1 MDGISSVR
9 KLQFKAKTRWERQR
23 DEIQRQSLFKTTSK
37 QKPQSKCRPEG
48 IRNKTG
54 EMGCCL
60 RKGNGD
66 GRNRGLGEEALA
78 SETMETV
85 EVMPQWLL

>member
-1 MDGISSVR
+1 MQRENKDHGRNVAHRVFAI
-9 KLQFKAKTRWERQR
+9 KWERWVV
-23 DEIQRQSLFKTTSK
+23 
-37 QKPQSKCRPEG
+37 
-48 IRNKTG
+48 
-54 EMGCCL
+54 CL

-85 EVMPQWLL
+85 EVMPQ